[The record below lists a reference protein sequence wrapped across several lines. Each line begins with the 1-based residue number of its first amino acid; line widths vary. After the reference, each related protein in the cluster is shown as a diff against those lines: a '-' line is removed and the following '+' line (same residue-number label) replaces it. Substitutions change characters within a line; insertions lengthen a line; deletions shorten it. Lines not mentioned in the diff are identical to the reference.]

1 MTHTDNNLTIAAL
14 IEKATQQLSTQPL
27 YFGHGTDSAAQEAR
41 WMVLG
46 ALGLD
51 WETADADLQQAVSGD
66 KQDQVAGLLQER
78 INTRKPAAYLLG
90 ECWFA
95 GLAFNVDERVIVPR
109 SPFAELIHNRFAPW
123 LTAAPKRVLDLCC
136 GSGCMG
142 IAAAVAFP
150 EAQVDIIDLSPD
162 ALDVAR
168 SNIQRHGLEDR
179 VRAIES
185 DLFTHAE
192 GPYDLILS
200 NPPYVP
206 QWEYDALPV
215 EYHREP
221 EMSLVAGEDGLD
233 LVIPMMLQAPEYL
246 SERGRVFIEVGN
258 TDEYLANC
266 FPEVPFEW
274 IEFENGGAGVYT
286 LSREQLVAYKNE
298 FSDDALVALV
308 D

>member
-1 MTHTDNNLTIAAL
+1 MTVTQL
-14 IEKATQQLSTQPL
+14 IEQAQLALTNQPL
-27 YFGHGTDSAAQEAR
+27 YFGHGTESAEQEAR
-41 WMVLG
+41 WLVLG
-46 ALGLD
+46 ALSID
-51 WETADADLQQAVSGD
+51 WEAADEQLAQSVEPEQSERVQKLV
-66 KQDQVAGLLQER
+66 QER
-78 INTRKPAAYLLG
+78 VSSRKPAAYLLG

-95 GLAFNVDERVIVPR
+95 GLPFNVDERVIVPR
-109 SPFAELIHNRFAPW
+109 SPFAELILNKFKPW
-123 LTAAPKRVLDLCC
+123 LAEPPKRVLDLCC

-142 IAAAVAFP
+142 IAAAINFP
-150 EAQVDIIDLSPD
+150 DAQVDIIDLSPD

-168 SNIQRHGLEDR
+168 SNIARHGLEGR

-185 DLFTHAE
+185 DLFTNAE

-206 QWEYDALPV
+206 QWEYDALPA

-233 LVIPMMLQAPEYL
+233 LVIPMMLQAPEFL
-246 SERGRVFIEVGN
+246 AEGGRVFIEVGN

-274 IEFENGGAGVYT
+274 IEFTNGGAGVYT
-286 LSREQLVAYKNE
+286 LSREQLVTHKND
-298 FSDDALVALV
+298 FSDDSLDELIEGL
-308 D
+308 

>member
-1 MTHTDNNLTIAAL
+1 MTIAAL
-14 IEKATQQLSTQPL
+14 IEEASQRLSNQPL
-27 YFGHGTDSAAQEAR
+27 YFGHGTDSAEQEAK

-46 ALGLD
+46 VLGLD
-51 WETADADLQQAVSGD
+51 WETPDAELQQVVAADAESR
-66 KQDQVAGLLQER
+66 VAALLQER
-78 INTRKPAAYLLG
+78 ISTRKPAAYLLG

-95 GLAFNVDERVIVPR
+95 GLPFNVDERVIVPR
-109 SPFAELIHNRFAPW
+109 SPFAELILSQFKPW
-123 LTAAPKRVLDLCC
+123 LEEAPKRVLDLCC

-150 EAQVDIIDLSPD
+150 DAQVDIIDLSPD
-162 ALDVAR
+162 ALAVAR
-168 SNIQRHGLEDR
+168 SNIERHGLQGR

-185 DLFTHAE
+185 DLFTHAD

-206 QWEYDALPV
+206 QWEYDELPA

-246 SERGRVFIEVGN
+246 SEGGRVFIEVGN
-258 TDEYLANC
+258 TDEYLADC

-274 IEFENGGAGVYT
+274 IEFKNGGAGVYT
-286 LSREQLVAYKNE
+286 LSREQLVTHKND
-298 FSDDALVALV
+298 FSDDSLDALLAA

>member
-1 MTHTDNNLTIAAL
+1 
-14 IEKATQQLSTQPL
+14 
-27 YFGHGTDSAAQEAR
+27 
-41 WMVLG
+41 MVLG